1 MRVENGDG
9 GRDGDSLCCYVA
21 ITLPQMPLSQI
32 DGVVSLF
39 FHAEGKRGTSNFW
52 CMLVGLLDAVQ
63 NQIFGRA
70 DRPVC
75 SAETGILGGLS
86 CCLFGFF
93 II

>member
-52 CMLVGLLDAVQ
+52 CMLVGLLGAVA
-63 NQIFGRA
+63 NQIFRTCWQ
-70 DRPVC
+70 DC
-75 SAETGILGGLS
+75 SSRCPTETGIYSIFNRKLL
-86 CCLFGFF
+86 
-93 II
+93 